1 MDGRATAHSFSA
13 AENSSNSAWRQ
24 QLADAAGVTYKPAKQ
39 QPLADSKALVDTQ
52 DELSAEDMFIEDWI
66 EEGDNKGII
75 EDTEVYNMDTGWSL
89 TDLDLDDTQTPLGDV
104 EVAP

>member
-1 MDGRATAHSFSA
+1 
-13 AENSSNSAWRQ
+13 
-24 QLADAAGVTYKPAKQ
+24 
-39 QPLADSKALVDTQ
+39 
-52 DELSAEDMFIEDWI
+52 MFIEDWI